1 MADVISTNP
10 EALRA
15 TMQVHDLGNVPAVA
29 GASVNNVQI
38 HLGNNLHA
46 LVFHA
51 LSAVPAP
58 LTRAQL
64 IADVVGIQAFLDNE
78 LIYDRTATEC
88 LDDYLRDFS
97 HLGAMAA
104 PLGVLWV
111 PFVDWHVP
119 VYEQK
124 RGFSIGMLKRGSTM
138 QNPRWHTLTYVLTMT
153 AAPATAAQIQVRAI
167 CDTRDPE
174 ETGIHMRRLRQTRN
188 IAAVGLNHVN
198 DLPTNYYG
206 INAYHVVTAAGNI
219 RSVSVQK
226 DSRFVM
232 LNADVDV
239 LDTLSDQACRTPVA
253 GYSSIYF
260 NQSRDL
266 HGCERLRNAVVNWD
280 VQLTCAIAPGA
291 GTVILSEEVHD
302 STVE

>member
-1 MADVISTNP
+1 MPELISTNP

-15 TMQVHDLGNVPAVA
+15 TMQVHDLGAVPAV
-29 GASVNNVQI
+29 GAAAVNNIQVHI
-38 HLGNNLHA
+38 GNNLHA
-46 LVFHA
+46 LAFHC

-64 IADVVGIQAFLDNE
+64 ITDIAGIQIFLDNE

-97 HLGAMAA
+97 FMGAMAA

-111 PFVDWHVP
+111 PFVDYHVP

-124 RGFSIGMLKRGSTM
+124 RGFSIGMLKRGSTP
-138 QNPRWHTLTYVLTMT
+138 QSPRWHTLTYVLTMT
-153 AAPATAAQIQVRAI
+153 AAPATTAVIEVRAH

-206 INAYHVVTAAGNI
+206 INAYQIVTAAGNI

-232 LNADVDV
+232 LNADVNL
-239 LDTLSDQACRTPVA
+239 LDTLADQAQRTPVA
-253 GYSSIYF
+253 GYQTIQF
-260 NQSRDL
+260 NQTRDL

-291 GTVILSEEVHD
+291 GTAILSEEVHD
-302 STVE
+302 GTVE

>member
-1 MADVISTNP
+1 
-10 EALRA
+10 
-15 TMQVHDLGNVPAVA
+15 MQVHDLGTVPAVA
-29 GASVNNVQI
+29 GAAVNNVQVHI
-38 HLGNNLHA
+38 GNNLHA
-46 LVFHA
+46 LAFHA

-64 IADVVGIQAFLDNE
+64 IADIIGIQIFLDNE
-78 LIYDRTATEC
+78 LIYDRTMTEC

-97 HLGAMAA
+97 FMGAMAA
-104 PLGVLWV
+104 PLGVAWV
-111 PFVDWHVP
+111 PFVDYHVP

-124 RGFSIGMLKRGSTM
+124 RGFSIGMLKRGSTV
-138 QNPRWHTLTYVLTMT
+138 QAPRWHTLTYVVTM
-153 AAPATAAQIQVRAI
+153 AAIPATVAQIQVRAH

-188 IAAVGLNHVN
+188 IPGVGLNHVN
-198 DLPTNYYG
+198 DLPTNYFG

-232 LNADVDV
+232 LNTDVDI
-239 LDTLSDQACRTPVA
+239 LDTLADQACRTPVA
-253 GYSSIYF
+253 GQQSIYF
-260 NQSRDL
+260 NQTRDL